1 MSNVKGWYVKVS
13 TQVVFDVDTNI
24 GVVATCE
31 REAALEAM
39 SIVESDLDCHSEHF
53 KDALEKALPW
63 ELNMGG
69 IEWNR
74 GSMSGDIDFDTM
86 QALSITPDPD
96 FDPED
101 DDGPVSDIQGLM
113 EAAQCLNEAF
123 HDLPKDHPLNVWRE
137 TYGIAEVRDKLN
149 SLAVYCD
156 QTYRI
161 MVDEQGYDLCFDW
174 DFVPKFLENC
184 VEDDFSVKSKNP
196 RVLSMFWSGI

>member
-1 MSNVKGWYVKVS
+1 MSNVKGWYVRVDVP
-13 TQVVFDVDTNI
+13 VVFNIDMKI
-24 GVVATCE
+24 GVTETNESRAE
-31 REAALEAM
+31 DEAM
-39 SIVESDLDCHSEHF
+39 RIACDWLERGCYKTDLEEQLPARFKLCDMDWMRGSITADLDFDSME
-53 KDALEKALPW
+53 AYA
-63 ELNMGG
+63 ELD
-69 IEWNR
+69 
-74 GSMSGDIDFDTM
+74 S
-86 QALSITPDPD
+86 D

-137 TYGIAEVRDKLN
+137 TYGIVEVRDKLN

-161 MVDEQGYDLCFDW
+161 MVDEQGYDLCFDF
-174 DFVPKFLENC
+174 DFVPQFLENC

>member
-1 MSNVKGWYVKVS
+1 MSNVKGYYVRVDVP
-13 TQVVFDVDTNI
+13 VVFNIDMKI
-24 GVVATCE
+24 GVTETNESRAE
-31 REAALEAM
+31 DEAM
-39 SIVESDLDCHSEHF
+39 RIACDWLERGCYKTDLEEQLPVRLTLCDTDWMRGSITADLDFDSME
-53 KDALEKALPW
+53 AYA
-63 ELNMGG
+63 ELD
-69 IEWNR
+69 
-74 GSMSGDIDFDTM
+74 S
-86 QALSITPDPD
+86 D